1 MQARTTPPDEPVVP
15 GSGIVEREVETV
27 RTRQRVAGAPVD
39 AASSPGAV
47 TGDTRSGQYFETL
60 PERLR
65 AVAGVVLTAIEGLLG
80 ARFLL
85 HAFGANAN
93 NSFVGFI
100 DNVSWP
106 FVRPFATVFSNRSW
120 GQGIVELST
129 LVAMGVY
136 LLLFA
141 LIGMLIAALAPRV
154 HGHGDGAA

>member
-1 MQARTTPPDEPVVP
+1 MQTRTTPTNEPAVP
-15 GSGIVEREVETV
+15 TSGIVEREVETV
-27 RTRQRVAGAPVD
+27 RTRQRVDGAPVN
-39 AASSPGAV
+39 AASAPRTVAP
-47 TGDTRSGQYFETL
+47 DRRSGQYFETL
-60 PERLR
+60 PERLQ
-65 AVAGVVLTAIEGLLG
+65 AVAVVVLVTIEGLIG

-106 FVRPFATVFSNRSW
+106 FVRPFATVFSDRSW
-120 GQGIVELST
+120 GQGIIELST

-154 HGHGDGAA
+154 NGHGDGVA